1 MAVVGYP
8 LDFVPCRGE
17 IWQDP
22 MYIAPTSSEPRFCL
36 MPARGVVWLCTSSAR
51 NKLSVVELGLRAIY
65 RCREVG
71 EYSLFSVLGLNKFWS
86 NFSIY
91 CFHSLSLHLLD
102 NPLEI
107 HPVNQNLLFQI
118 AAIQIS
124 QFPFPKSTFSLLI
137 SMAPMAEKK
146 PAEEKKAVKAPAER
160 KPTSPL
166 LPEIRKRRRGRR
178 RAWWRT
184 RSASSLFWNRSTPI

>member
-36 MPARGVVWLCTSSAR
+36 MPARGVVWFYTSSAR
-51 NKLSVVELGLRAIY
+51 NKKLFVVELRLRAIY
-65 RCREVG
+65 NV
-71 EYSLFSVLGLNKFWS
+71 
-86 NFSIY
+86 
-91 CFHSLSLHLLD
+91 HLLD